1 MAGSWATRGRSFVS
15 DNPYAPLG
23 AQCIVTPPSGLLRE
37 LKSQSTWRLLGLGII
52 TLGTYYVH
60 YCARQS
66 RIINQHL
73 GRNSIPSFLV
83 ISLYVLS
90 YASLVLLVGYFLVD
104 EGHPAAIASDSA
116 DKLWTLFV
124 LIWGFYAR
132 NRVNGLA
139 SFASDDLRWIS
150 GLWTFLFSP
159 LYFNYKI
166 NVINEAT
173 IAAQAVA

>member
-1 MAGSWATRGRSFVS
+1 MYRDAAIGL
-15 DNPYAPLG
+15 APRAKKPKHVASSRPG
-23 AQCIVTPPSGLLRE
+23 NHYPRNLLR
-37 LKSQSTWRLLGLGII
+37 
-52 TLGTYYVH
+52 H

-66 RIINQHL
+66 RIINQHS

-116 DKLWTLFV
+116 DKLWMLLV
-124 LIWGFYAR
+124 LTWGFYAR

-139 SFASDDLRWIS
+139 SFASDDPRWIS